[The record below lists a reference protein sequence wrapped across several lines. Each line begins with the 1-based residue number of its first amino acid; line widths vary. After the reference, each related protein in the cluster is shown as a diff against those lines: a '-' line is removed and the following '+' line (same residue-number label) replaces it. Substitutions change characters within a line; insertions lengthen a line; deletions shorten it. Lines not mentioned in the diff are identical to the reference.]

1 MKEKDDIVH
10 LPQKEIEM
18 ILNGINDFILIISPE
33 REIIEVNDSFL
44 RHMNYTRQ
52 DVIGRKCY
60 DVFKEATRKSSNCD
74 KICPLEE
81 VIKNQRHC
89 QVELSRLGRDEKP
102 RYTEL
107 IIYPIWEKK
116 GKIEKFIEISRD
128 ITERKSN
135 EKQIRDRLTKM
146 VDERVRELKDTHE
159 RMLHQDKM
167 ASLGKLSSSVVHEIN
182 NPVAG
187 ILNLVMLSQ
196 RMLKED
202 EMTQKGQDI
211 FLKYLDLMETET
223 RRISRIV
230 NNLLLFARQSK
241 IEVGKF
247 DVNELIEQ
255 TLLLNSNLLKIY
267 GIQVIENFEKNLPL
281 VRASEDQLKQVF
293 MNLISNAAES
303 MASTQRGKLTIE
315 TSSRQRDKAVIIKFK
330 DNGPG
335 MDEKTIPKVFEPFF
349 TTKKKG
355 KGVGLG
361 LSVVYGI
368 IKDHGGSIYV
378 DSSPGKGAVFT
389 ITLFQEIDLEKHQ
402 PGAANSMKRF
412 D

>member
-1 MKEKDDIVH
+1 MH
-10 LPQKEIEM
+10 LPQEEIEM
-18 ILNGINDFILIISPE
+18 ILNGIKDFILIISPE

-44 RHMNYTRQ
+44 RHMNYTRE

-60 DVFKEATRKSSNCD
+60 DVFKEATRKSSNCER
-74 KICPLEE
+74 ICPLEE

-107 IIYPIWEKK
+107 TIYPIWEQK

-128 ITERKSN
+128 VTERKSN
-135 EKQIRDRLTKM
+135 EKQIRDRLSKM

-187 ILNLVMLSQ
+187 ILNLVMLCQ

-202 EMTQKGQDI
+202 DMTQKAQDT

-303 MASTQRGKLTIE
+303 MASTQRGKLIIE
-315 TSSRQRDKAVIIKFK
+315 TSSREDDKAVIIKFK

-378 DSSPGKGAVFT
+378 DSSPGKGAVFA

-402 PGAANSMKRF
+402 PAMTNSIKPLS
-412 D
+412 